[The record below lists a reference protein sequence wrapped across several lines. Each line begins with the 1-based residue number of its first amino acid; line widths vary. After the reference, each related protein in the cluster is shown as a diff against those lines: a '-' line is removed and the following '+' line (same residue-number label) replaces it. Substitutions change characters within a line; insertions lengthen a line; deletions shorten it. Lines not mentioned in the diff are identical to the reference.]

1 MNCLMIKLKDKRRFI
16 TNKKFTKHLI
26 EFANTFNA
34 ELSIVNTNH
43 KMINNIEELA
53 NLICDTNHKQE
64 DIKCKTIKVL
74 NNKEENNN
82 NLIFSQIIKTLQQKK
97 MIDTNKLITKYKKKG
112 IDEKNIY
119 SQIKK
124 AKNHIKKIGITLK
137 KISKSQF
144 TAI

>member
-64 DIKCKTIKVL
+64 EFKYKTIKVL
-74 NNKEENNN
+74 SKKQTEKNSI
-82 NLIFSQIIKTLQQKK
+82 IFSHIIKTLQNKK
-97 MIDTNKLITKYKKKG
+97 EVDTSKLITKFKKKG

-119 SQIKK
+119 SQITK
-124 AKNHIKKIGITLK
+124 AKNHIKKIGKTLK
-137 KISKSQF
+137 KLGKTKFKID
-144 TAI
+144 